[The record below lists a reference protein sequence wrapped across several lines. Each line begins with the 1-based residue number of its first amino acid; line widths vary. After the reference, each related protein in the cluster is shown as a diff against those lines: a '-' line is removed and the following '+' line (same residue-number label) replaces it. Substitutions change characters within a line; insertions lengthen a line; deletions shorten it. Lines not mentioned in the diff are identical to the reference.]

1 MDKKSLATKL
11 DAVAKKLHET
21 GTRIGG
27 ETGGR
32 AGDAIANVTM
42 GRLRNLC
49 DVDCTN
55 PNCDH

>member
-1 MDKKSLATKL
+1 MKKAIATKL
-11 DAVAKKLHET
+11 DAAAQKLHDA

-32 AGDAIANVTM
+32 AGDAIANATLA
-42 GRLRNLC
+42 RLRSLC